1 MTAESRPPL
10 RKAPQSGLFMG
21 VPVNRRGRCNFYAI
35 KFFLYNK
42 FLIFTVMT
50 GAACRRGMRIPFW
63 RQAAFCLF
71 LIQNNGR
78 IFA

>member
-42 FLIFTVMT
+42 FLIFKNADCDLRVWGFDGQSHMKK
-50 GAACRRGMRIPFW
+50 IFS
-63 RQAAFCLF
+63 AF
-71 LIQNNGR
+71 R
-78 IFA
+78 W